1 MTDRSFALLD
11 SERYEVTVLKR
22 NFLVIATLS
31 GGLVLLTIFMTGTA
45 AFKSRYAEASKS
57 WNREAIKATYVT
69 TQLKETDKAH
79 STLVLSYD
87 LENNTDSDYRFDDG
101 PGVVILGR
109 LKADGSLSQQE
120 PIRLSYPVFLP
131 TKQHARLAIEI
142 TERFAWPPQEDPAYI
157 DKLREF
163 VKQRLANIGEFVLF
177 DQANHAQVTLPD
189 EWKELQEAAGTS

>member
-1 MTDRSFALLD
+1 MH
-11 SERYEVTVLKR
+11 KR
-22 NFLVIATLS
+22 NILVIASLA
-31 GGLVLLTIFMTGTA
+31 GAGLVFLTIFITGRA
-45 AFKSRYAEASKS
+45 AFKSRRAETSKS
-57 WNREAIKATYVT
+57 WDREAIKATYVG
-69 TQLKETDKAH
+69 TQLKQADKGH

-101 PGVVILGR
+101 PGVVILSR

-142 TERFAWPPQEDPAYI
+142 TERFAWPLQEDPTYI

-163 VKQRLANIGEFVLF
+163 VKQRLANVGEFVLF

-189 EWKELQEAAGTS
+189 EWQELQEAAGTS